1 MTGPVSTGRLRD
13 VACRAALRLDALRG
27 DARGSAAVEFAMLG
41 LPFLAIMAMVFQA
54 GLHILTQQSLD
65 DGVDRAAR
73 ALFTGDFQMQADG
86 TPPPDRMRSLIC
98 RTLVFGGCAD
108 LRLDVT
114 SSTTFASATQAQ
126 PYDPKQKN
134 WDPAFGKTFACPT
147 GDAVVSITA
156 AIPAPLYFS
165 LLFPSGQAMPGGR
178 QLLVS
183 TAIFRSEPYPAG
195 SC

>member
-1 MTGPVSTGRLRD
+1 MTSAASRTRRRRPMPGTGRSVRWET
-13 VACRAALRLDALRG
+13 

-41 LPFLAIMAMVFQA
+41 LPFLAMLGVMLQA

-65 DGVDRAAR
+65 DAVDKAAR
-73 ALFTGDFQMQADG
+73 ALFTGEFQTEADG
-86 TPPPDRMRSLIC
+86 TPAADRMRSLMC
-98 RTLVFGGCAD
+98 RSIQFVSCAD
-108 LRLDVT
+108 LKLDVT
-114 SSTTFASATQAQ
+114 SSAAFASATQSQ
-126 PYDPKQKN
+126 PYDANTKN
-134 WDPAFGKTFACPT
+134 WNAAFGKTFACPT

-156 AIPAPLYFS
+156 AVPAPLYFS
-165 LLFPSGQAMPGGR
+165 LLMPSGQAMPGGR

>member
-1 MTGPVSTGRLRD
+1 MTGPASAGRLRGSPG
-13 VACRAALRLDALRG
+13 RAARGLGALGG

-41 LPFLAIMAMVFQA
+41 LPFLAILAVVFQA

-65 DGVDRAAR
+65 DAVDRAAR

-86 TPPPDRMRSLIC
+86 TPAPDRMRSLIC
-98 RTLVFGGCAD
+98 RTLLFVGCAD
-108 LRLDVT
+108 LKLDVT
-114 SSTTFASATQAQ
+114 SSTSFASATQAQ
-126 PYDPKQKN
+126 PYDAKAKN
-134 WDPAFGKTFACPT
+134 WDPAFGRTFTCPT

-156 AIPAPLYFS
+156 AVPAPLYFT
-165 LLFPSGQAMPGGR
+165 LLFPSGQTMPGGR